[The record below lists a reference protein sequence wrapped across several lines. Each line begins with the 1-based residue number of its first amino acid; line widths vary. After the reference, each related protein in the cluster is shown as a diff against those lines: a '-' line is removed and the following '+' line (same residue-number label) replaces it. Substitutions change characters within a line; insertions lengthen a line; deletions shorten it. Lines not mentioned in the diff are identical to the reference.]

1 MKDGP
6 IAHAVPRS
14 ADDVDPSVVAA
25 APYTDITHGPLTPA
39 LFRLAAPAILAKVLH
54 AALGLIAVAWVA
66 RLGAAATAAVTTSF
80 FASWI
85 LVSAVDLTALGILAH
100 VSRHTGAGDRARAA
114 HAATQG
120 LWLGVWFGVLFAVL
134 GWFAS
139 PWLFRMLGAEEAVA
153 GPGTTYLRILYL
165 ASPLTF
171 TYLNSEF
178 LMRAAGDTRTPMLVA
193 ALTVALNAVLDPLLI
208 YGIGPFPR
216 LEVMGAGIAALAA
229 QATAC
234 AAFGVCVWRR
244 HPAFPF
250 SRASLGRIDPPLAR
264 SLLRIGFPGMAIG
277 TLYSTIYLFMSGI
290 AAKLGT
296 VEMAVLGLANRSESM
311 TYLVTSGFGAGTA
324 TMVGQNLGARRP
336 DRAERA
342 AWLSVF
348 WMAVY
353 SCVTGAVLVFWPE
366 AVLRC
371 FTADP
376 AVIDTGAPYLR
387 VLGYAQPLM
396 AVEIVLEHAFSG
408 AGDTVPPMLISVPL
422 NALRIPLLLWVVH
435 TGGGLLAIGWVLATT
450 CMARGILAAYWFR
463 RGRWKER
470 AL

>member
-1 MKDGP
+1 MQDAAP
-6 IAHAVPRS
+6 AQV
-14 ADDVDPSVVAA
+14 ADDVG
-25 APYTDITHGPLTPA
+25 APVIATAHRDITHGPLTPA
-39 LFRLAAPAILAKVLH
+39 LFRLAGPAILAKVLH
-54 AALGLIAVAWVA
+54 AALGLVAVAWVA

-100 VSRHTGAGDRARAA
+100 VARHMGAGDRARAA

-120 LWLGVWFGVLFAVL
+120 LWLGVWLGVLFAIL

-139 PWLFRMLGAEEAVA
+139 PWLFRLLGTEAAVA

-171 TYLNSEF
+171 TYLNCEF

-193 ALTVALNAVLDPLLI
+193 GLTVALNAALDPLLI

-216 LEVMGAGIAALAA
+216 LEVVGAGVAAVVA
-229 QATAC
+229 QLTAC
-234 AAFGVCVWRR
+234 AAFAWYAWRR

-250 SRASLGRIDPPLAR
+250 ARASLGRLDPSLAR
-264 SLLRIGFPGMAIG
+264 SLLRIGFPGMAVG
-277 TLYSTIYLFMSGI
+277 SLYSTIYLFMSGI

-296 VEMAVLGLANRSESM
+296 VEMAVLGLANRSESI
-311 TYLVTSGFGAGTA
+311 TYLVSTGFGAGTA

-342 AWLSVF
+342 AWLSVV
-348 WMAVY
+348 WMTVY
-353 SCVTGAVLVFWPE
+353 SCATGALLVFWPE

-371 FTADP
+371 FTSDP
-376 AVIDTGAPYLR
+376 AIITTGAPYLR
-387 VLGYAQPLM
+387 ILGYAQPLM
-396 AVEIVLEHAFSG
+396 AVEIVLEHAFAG
-408 AGDTVPPMLISVPL
+408 AGDTLPPMLISVPL
-422 NALRIPLLLWVVH
+422 NALRIPLLWWVVH
-435 TGGGLLAIGWVLATT
+435 RGGDLLDIGWVLATT
-450 CMARGILAAYWFR
+450 CMARGVLAAYWFR

-470 AL
+470 RL

>member
-1 MKDGP
+1 MEVVLAEDGGLP
-6 IAHAVPRS
+6 AVVPVQPHA
-14 ADDVDPSVVAA
+14 
-25 APYTDITHGPLTPA
+25 DITHGALTPA
-39 LFRLAAPAILAKVLH
+39 LFRLAGPSILAKVLH

-100 VSRHTGAGDRARAA
+100 VARHTGAGDRARAA

-120 LWLGVWFGVLFAVL
+120 LWLGVWLGAGFAVL

-139 PWLFRMLGAEEAVA
+139 PWLFRILGTEAAVA
-153 GPGTTYLRILYL
+153 GPGATYLRILYL
-165 ASPLTF
+165 AAPLTF
-171 TYLNSEF
+171 TYLNCEF
-178 LMRAAGDTRTPMLVA
+178 LMRAAGDTRTPMWVA
-193 ALTVALNAVLDPLLI
+193 GLTVALNAALDPLLI

-216 LEVMGAGIAALAA
+216 LEVMGAGIAAVVA

-234 AAFGVCVWRR
+234 LAFAICVWRK
-244 HPAFPF
+244 HPSFPF
-250 SRASLGRIDPPLAR
+250 STASLRRLDWPLAQ
-264 SLLRIGFPGMAIG
+264 SLVRIGFPGMAVG
-277 TLYSTIYLFMSGI
+277 SLYSTIYLFMSGI

-296 VEMAVLGLANRSESM
+296 VEMAVLGLANRSESI
-311 TYLVTSGFGAGTA
+311 TYLVSTGFGAGTA

-342 AWLSVF
+342 AWVSVG
-348 WMAVY
+348 WMSAY
-353 SCVTGAVLVFWPE
+353 SCITGAILVLWPE

-371 FTADP
+371 FTAD
-376 AVIDTGAPYLR
+376 ADVITTGAPYLR
-387 VLGYAQPLM
+387 ILGYAQPLM

-408 AGDTVPPMLISVPL
+408 AGDTITPMLISVPL
-422 NALRIPLLLWVVH
+422 NALRIPLLYWVVNA
-435 TGGGLLAIGWVLATT
+435 GGGLLAIGWVLAVT
-450 CMARGILAAYWFR
+450 CMARGVLAAWWFR

-470 AL
+470 RL